1 MRPPVGRKPVRLL
14 SIPSVDGLVRR
25 LTRWVRARKG
35 TPEPAYQRSC
45 RSKPFPTTWPR
56 VERRGNLGPKQ
67 WYVKA
72 VALNRRTFFSR
83 SAFPLHNDASAGQH
97 WRLAN
102 KACIVDLPDEK
113 IRHVGARDGPRAP
126 VARID
131 QDAVRPRARPV
142 CQDGRAND
150 GPVQTAPAY

>member
-1 MRPPVGRKPVRLL
+1 VLARERPSQRT
-14 SIPSVDGLVRR
+14 SAAAAPS
-25 LTRWVRARKG
+25 A
-35 TPEPAYQRSC
+35 
-45 RSKPFPTTWPR
+45 FPTTWPR

-67 WYVKA
+67 WYVLA

-113 IRHVGARDGPRAP
+113 IRHVGA
-126 VARID
+126 
-131 QDAVRPRARPV
+131 
-142 CQDGRAND
+142 
-150 GPVQTAPAY
+150 